1 MQVRPAMQQEE
12 ALLPAETKQRVLEG
26 AAFVFTQDGYE
37 GASMARIAAHAGVSK
52 GTLYNYFESKQAL
65 FVSYI
70 EESCS
75 LKLARLFENLT
86 ETEDIADTLHLLA
99 ERVLM
104 LMLSQQGV
112 DMYRLVVSIAPKF
125 PELAETFFAAGA
137 ERGLAH
143 MRAFLVRADDA
154 GKLAV
159 PDPQFAAEQ
168 FFALCQTRVCL
179 RRRLNLSEDPP
190 EMIEQVVRGAV
201 KMFLD
206 SYGPKQ

>member
-1 MQVRPAMQQEE
+1 MQQEE

-37 GASMARIAAHAGVSK
+37 GASMARIAAQAGVSK
-52 GTLYNYFESKQAL
+52 GTLYNYFESKEAL

-86 ETEDIADTLHLLA
+86 ETASIADTLHLLA

-125 PELAETFFAAGA
+125 PELAQTFFAAGA

-143 MRAFLVRADDA
+143 MKAFLVRADEA
-154 GKLAV
+154 GKLTV

-179 RRRLNLSEDPP
+179 RRRLNLSEDSP

-206 SYGPKQ
+206 SYGPKP